1 MGKGKKKEKK
11 TGKKKSKL
19 GKQVPK
25 DAAARKDQINVIQ
38 WRKKVKNLVVLLAS
52 GQGDAYQFG
61 ELRMALRVMIELVDE
76 AENLTWNPVLRTAGC
91 TSIVVTQAGRS
102 GPGKE
107 FTVPDVEPEEWVAHR
122 AGTGKAPTT
131 GAEGT
136 IYERQKKHGSGGPSS
151 VDLGIATTAWLKEH
165 KPEALDSKVERLF
178 REKGWKIIWTPPYCP
193 KFQPIGLVWGV
204 GNNAHGH

>member
-1 MGKGKKKEKK
+1 MNASKG
-11 TGKKKSKL
+11 L
-19 GKQVPK
+19 N
-25 DAAARKDQINVIQ
+25 AH
-38 WRKKVKNLVVLLAS
+38 
-52 GQGDAYQFG
+52 
-61 ELRMALRVMIELVDE
+61 
-76 AENLTWNPVLRTAGC
+76 VLRTAGC

-204 GNNAHGH
+204 GNNAHGHLEDRPRS